1 MEDEM
6 TARHTHL
13 QSVLQVGNDL
23 ISAGNFGAD
32 KIQERIDEI
41 NEQWESLID
50 LAAFR
55 KKRLN
60 EAVDFYQVCRKLRL
74 KVTDLIFTSR
84 LFVKVCYP
92 MIDNPFFDFQKLVN
106 GTLNLVSAQLL
117 NEPSHETMV
126 LLVLRKLILQMCMRS
141 HPVELDVWFLVGL
154 FIYFHTFILH
164 MCKQRRLWWD
174 CVDVIKVMWN
184 RECFWSWNIHIEN
197 IWTLCFRTPT

>member
-1 MEDEM
+1 MGDNSYQVGPPYCEIMQILHVYYQAMEDEM

-60 EAVDFYQVCRKLRL
+60 EAVDFYQVC
-74 KVTDLIFTSR
+74 
-84 LFVKVCYP
+84 
-92 MIDNPFFDFQKLVN
+92 
-106 GTLNLVSAQLL
+106 
-117 NEPSHETMV
+117 
-126 LLVLRKLILQMCMRS
+126 
-141 HPVELDVWFLVGL
+141 
-154 FIYFHTFILH
+154 
-164 MCKQRRLWWD
+164 
-174 CVDVIKVMWN
+174 
-184 RECFWSWNIHIEN
+184 
-197 IWTLCFRTPT
+197 

>member
-1 MEDEM
+1 MFYLQTMEDEM

-60 EAVDFYQVCRKLRL
+60 EAVDFYQVCHFWVAIEIGQIIVSKMLF
-74 KVTDLIFTSR
+74 KTSFPVVWER
-84 LFVKVCYP
+84 SGSVVESLTQYRGAAGSSLA
-92 MIDNPFFDFQKLVN
+92 ID
-106 GTLNLVSAQLL
+106 TA
-117 NEPSHETMV
+117 
-126 LLVLRKLILQMCMRS
+126 
-141 HPVELDVWFLVGL
+141 
-154 FIYFHTFILH
+154 
-164 MCKQRRLWWD
+164 
-174 CVDVIKVMWN
+174 
-184 RECFWSWNIHIEN
+184 
-197 IWTLCFRTPT
+197 LCP

>member
-1 MEDEM
+1 M

-60 EAVDFYQVCRKLRL
+60 EAVDFYQVCH
-74 KVTDLIFTSR
+74 F
-84 LFVKVCYP
+84 
-92 MIDNPFFDFQKLVN
+92 
-106 GTLNLVSAQLL
+106 
-117 NEPSHETMV
+117 
-126 LLVLRKLILQMCMRS
+126 
-141 HPVELDVWFLVGL
+141 WFAIAIG
-154 FIYFHTFILH
+154 
-164 MCKQRRLWWD
+164 
-174 CVDVIKVMWN
+174 
-184 RECFWSWNIHIEN
+184 
-197 IWTLCFRTPT
+197 

>member
-1 MEDEM
+1 MFCLQTMEDEM

-60 EAVDFYQVCRKLRL
+60 EAVDFYQVCHFSFAIERGQIIVSLGGQWLSGRMLDSIPRGQGFKPQR
-74 KVTDLIFTSR
+74 R
-84 LFVKVCYP
+84 HC
-92 MIDNPFFDFQKLVN
+92 
-106 GTLNLVSAQLL
+106 LVSLSVFSQ
-117 NEPSHETMV
+117 
-126 LLVLRKLILQMCMRS
+126 
-141 HPVELDVWFLVGL
+141 
-154 FIYFHTFILH
+154 
-164 MCKQRRLWWD
+164 KQS
-174 CVDVIKVMWN
+174 
-184 RECFWSWNIHIEN
+184 F
-197 IWTLCFRTPT
+197 